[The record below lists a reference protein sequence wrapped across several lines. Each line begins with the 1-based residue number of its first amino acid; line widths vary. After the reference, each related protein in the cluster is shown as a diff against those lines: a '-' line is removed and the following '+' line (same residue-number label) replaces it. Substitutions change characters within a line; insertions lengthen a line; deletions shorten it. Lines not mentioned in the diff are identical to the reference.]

1 MDKVVD
7 SAISKKTF
15 CGQTQFG
22 NGLASNKKTYQQ
34 IDEKTL
40 NSDIL
45 NSYEVL
51 KLELKTGNL

>member
-1 MDKVVD
+1 VDKVVD

-45 NSYEVL
+45 NSY
-51 KLELKTGNL
+51 TFFNL